1 MKTNILRKL
10 IKEEL
15 SKALNEINPKYKEG
29 DTFLYKGTKHVVVSD
44 DGYSIVATT
53 PNGDKKKLNY
63 NMIKETV
70 VLAKVDQS
78 GRAYIRGIEN
88 LVKKYPELNL
98 QDMVDSALTDHNVTS
113 LGDLSVD
120 DVMKLNLQI
129 QKTISDLRP
138 GVKVDKDL
146 EDKVK
151 GAFLGGQRQAGKTSG
166 LD

>member
-10 IKEEL
+10 VKEEL
-15 SKALNEINPKYKEG
+15 AKALNEVNPKYKEG
-29 DTFLYKGTKHVVVSD
+29 DTFLYNGTKHTVVSD
-44 DGYSIVATT
+44 NGYSIVATT
-53 PNGDKKKLNY
+53 PNGTKKKLNY

-98 QDMVDSALTDHNVTS
+98 QDIVNSSLSDHNVAS

-129 QKTISDLRP
+129 QKTISSFRP
-138 GVKVDKDL
+138 VVKVDKDL

-151 GAFLGGQRQAGKTSG
+151 GTFLRGQRQAGKTSG